1 MNMGCRALA
10 GTALALTALL
20 GSTGAASAAS
30 AAPLSEAE
38 LIGVVKVDKDDRTTA
53 TVHARYRCTGTG
65 HLWVSVKQTA
75 DRTADPRLMQ
85 EGSSQIAAAMSH
97 SHRNAVTCDGKWHEQ
112 KFTVDQVE
120 WGFGSLAKGEAWVQF
135 CLFDDHN
142 TMAPI
147 SENEF
152 LHVRR

>member
-1 MNMGCRALA
+1 MNLARRALG
-10 GTALALTALL
+10 GTTLALTALL
-20 GSTGAASAAS
+20 ASAGTATAT
-30 AAPLSEAE
+30 AATTDAE
-38 LIGVVKVDKDDRTTA
+38 LIGVVKVDKDNPTVA

-65 HLWVSVKQTA
+65 HLWVSVKQVA
-75 DRTADPRLMQ
+75 DRTADPRLTQ

-97 SHRNAVTCDGKWHEQ
+97 SHRNEVTCDGKWQQQ

-120 WGFGSLAKGEAWVQF
+120 WGFGQLAKGEAYVQF
-135 CLFDDHN
+135 CLFDDYN
-142 TMAPI
+142 TTAPL